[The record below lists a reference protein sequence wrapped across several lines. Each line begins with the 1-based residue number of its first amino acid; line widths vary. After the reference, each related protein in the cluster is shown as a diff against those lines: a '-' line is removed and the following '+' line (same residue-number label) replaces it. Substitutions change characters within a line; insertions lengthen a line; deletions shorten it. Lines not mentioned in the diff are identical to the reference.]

1 MEDDF
6 QTLEDLA
13 LALNQDILL
22 ADPENEDPSAPIIE
36 EPPVQTKSD
45 TYFPI
50 VVNLPG
56 QNQPTTNTVV
66 PLTEEQKRKRMMIIL
81 GSLFAA
87 VLILVIVMAIR
98 NSKK

>member
-6 QTLEDLA
+6 QTLEELA

-22 ADPENEDPSAPIIE
+22 ADPENEDPSAPIGD
-36 EPPVQTKSD
+36 EPTVQTKSD

-50 VVNLPG
+50 NINLPA
-56 QNQPTTNTVV
+56 QDQPTTNTVV

-81 GSLFAA
+81 GSVLAA